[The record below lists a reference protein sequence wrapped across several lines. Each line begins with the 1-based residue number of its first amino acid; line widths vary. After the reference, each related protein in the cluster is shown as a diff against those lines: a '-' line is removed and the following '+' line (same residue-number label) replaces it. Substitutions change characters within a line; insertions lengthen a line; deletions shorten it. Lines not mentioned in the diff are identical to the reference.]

1 MPQVSVLVAEDDKL
15 IRTIFAEI
23 VAGEGFDVVEADNGQ
38 QALDLVTSRK
48 IDMIISDMRMPL
60 MNGFDLLVAVKKTH
74 PEIPVTVITGFN
86 SEYLEADAMA
96 AGADAYITKP
106 FKVTDVAETLQKMY
120 HKIAAKPDSP
130 IEQPQKLG
138 NGDRPSIRTVR

>member
-1 MPQVSVLVAEDDKL
+1 LNKEAVVAQPTVLVAEDDKL

-23 VAGEGFDVVEADNGQ
+23 VEGEGFDVVEADNGQ
-38 QALDLVTSRK
+38 RALDIVTSRK
-48 IDMIISDMRMPL
+48 IDMIISDMKMPV
-60 MNGFDLLVAVKKTH
+60 MNGFDLLVAVKKSH

-106 FKVTDVAETLQKMY
+106 FRVDDVSETLRKMY
-120 HKIAAKPDSP
+120 QKIS
-130 IEQPQKLG
+130 G
-138 NGDRPSIRTVR
+138 NPNPPLV

>member
-1 MPQVSVLVAEDDKL
+1 MTQVSVLVAEDDKL

-23 VAGEGFDVVEADNGQ
+23 VKGEGFAVVEAENGQ
-38 QALDLVTSRK
+38 SALDLVASQK
-48 IDMIISDMRMPL
+48 IDMIISDMKMPV

-86 SEYLEADAMA
+86 SEYLEADALA

-106 FKVTDVAETLQKMY
+106 FKVTDISETLQKMY
-120 HKIAAKPDSP
+120 HKIAARPDT
-130 IEQPQKLG
+130 
-138 NGDRPSIRTVR
+138 PST